1 MRLPLLTIYAILVL
15 TSLYPQ
21 ENSFQALAL
30 DPILTKNANAI
41 VRLDEMKIDVASHKS
56 ITYTVKQVVTVLNK
70 LGNSSARTQLY
81 YDKEKKIKNIDI
93 LIYDQLGKEIKHIK
107 RKDFQDLSTADGF
120 SLYNDDRLLYH
131 RYTPIQYPYTLEF
144 IYEVESSDT
153 GFFPP
158 WYFISGYLVS
168 VEKSHYEINFAD
180 ETLKP
185 EIKEYNL
192 DGITY
197 DKKETS
203 NSILYSAEN
212 IPALKQEY
220 LSPDFLDIVPR
231 LKVRMK
237 HFNLKGVDASVA
249 DWNDL
254 GAWIDNELLK
264 NRDDLTEETKMTV
277 HELVKGTDDTLEK
290 ARIIYQ
296 YVQDNTR
303 YISVQIG
310 IGGWQPISAIDV
322 DKVKYGD
329 CKGLSNYTKALLKEV
344 GVESYYV
351 VVHAGNAKI
360 DFDKDFSVL
369 QGNHAILAIPYNDEY
384 YWVDCTSQ
392 VNPFGFIG
400 DFTDD
405 RDVLVVKPNGGEI
418 VRTRSYL
425 NGQNKQLTTASFK
438 VSDQGTLTGEVE
450 ISTTGVQYSNRLHL
464 ENETTEDVVKYYK
477 KYWHNINNLNIGSF
491 NFLNDKNAISMK
503 ETVSLEAN
511 NYASTSQ
518 DRILFGLNP
527 FNKIE
532 HVPKR
537 YRVRKRPFEILRGF
551 LDIDEYEINIPSGYS
566 IEALP
571 ATQNIKTEF
580 GEYAMS
586 IELKDGQI
594 IRYNKS
600 FALNSGTYPPEKYKE
615 YRDFRKKVAKQ
626 ENAKVVLT
634 KNKVN

>member
-107 RKDFQDLSTADGF
+107 RKDFQDLSAADGF

-203 NSILYSAEN
+203 NSILYSADN

-425 NGQNKQLTTASFK
+425 N
-438 VSDQGTLTGEVE
+438 E
-450 ISTTGVQYSNRLHL
+450 
-464 ENETTEDVVKYYK
+464 
-477 KYWHNINNLNIGSF
+477 
-491 NFLNDKNAISMK
+491 
-503 ETVSLEAN
+503 
-511 NYASTSQ
+511 
-518 DRILFGLNP
+518 
-527 FNKIE
+527 
-532 HVPKR
+532 
-537 YRVRKRPFEILRGF
+537 
-551 LDIDEYEINIPSGYS
+551 
-566 IEALP
+566 
-571 ATQNIKTEF
+571 
-580 GEYAMS
+580 
-586 IELKDGQI
+586 
-594 IRYNKS
+594 
-600 FALNSGTYPPEKYKE
+600 
-615 YRDFRKKVAKQ
+615 
-626 ENAKVVLT
+626 
-634 KNKVN
+634 

>member
-107 RKDFQDLSTADGF
+107 RKDFQDLSAADGF

-144 IYEVESSDT
+144 TYEVESSDT

-203 NSILYSAEN
+203 NSIIYSADN

-425 NGQNKQLTTASFK
+425 NEQNKQLTTASFK

-600 FALNSGTYPPEKYKE
+600 FALNAGTYPPEKYKE